1 MRLVTYTFR
10 GTTRLGALA
19 GDAEVVD
26 LNRACALH
34 RAERGERRARA
45 LADFL
50 VPPDMAAFLQAGD
63 PALDAARAALAHV
76 QDHVRAAREAA
87 IASGLLFPTDEP
99 GFRLEAPVPRPGK
112 VLAVG
117 VNYKDH
123 AEEAKIPLP
132 ERPIIFT
139 KVSSC
144 VIGTGAP
151 IHRPRV
157 STKLDFEGE
166 LCVVIGKHARH
177 VAAADADGCV
187 AGYMIGNDVSVRDWQ
202 FHSPTWVMGK
212 SFDTHGPTG
221 PWLVT
226 RDEVPE
232 PGRLQL
238 RTWVNGVLKQD
249 ASTGA
254 MIFGVG
260 ALVEYV
266 SQAFTLEPGDVIF
279 TGTPAGVGSTRS
291 PREWLKAGDVVRVE
305 ITGLGVLENL
315 VADEPAGRPG

>member
-10 GTTRLGALA
+10 GTTRLGALV

-50 VPPDMAAFLQAGD
+50 VPPDMLAFLQAGD
-63 PALDAARAALAHV
+63 PAMDAARAALAHMR
-76 QDHVRAAREAA
+76 DLRTPLAGL
-87 IASGLLFPTDEP
+87 ASGLVFGTDEP

-139 KVSSC
+139 KLPSC

-151 IHRPRV
+151 SHRPRV

-166 LCVVIGKHARH
+166 LCVVIGKHARRG
-177 VAAADADGCV
+177 AAADADRCV
-187 AGYMIGNDVSVRDWQ
+187 AGYMVGNDVSVRDWQ

-226 RDEVPE
+226 RDEVPD
-232 PGRLQL
+232 PASLRLK
-238 RTWVNGVLKQD
+238 TWVNGVLKQD

-260 ALVEYV
+260 ALLEYV

-291 PREWLKAGDVVRVE
+291 PREWLKPGDVVRVE

>member
-10 GTTRLGALA
+10 GTTRLGALV

-50 VPPDMAAFLQAGD
+50 VPPDMLAFLQAGD
-63 PALDAARAALAHV
+63 PAMDAARAALAHV
-76 QDHVRAAREAA
+76 REHVGAQRGAAT
-87 IASGLLFPTDEP
+87 ASGLLFRTDEP
-99 GFRLEAPVPRPGK
+99 GFRLEAPVANPGK

-123 AEEAKIPLP
+123 AEEAKMP
-132 ERPIIFT
+132 
-139 KVSSC
+139 SC

-177 VAAADADGCV
+177 VAAADADTCV
-187 AGYMIGNDVSVRDWQ
+187 AGYMAGNDVSVRDWQ
-202 FHSPTWVMGK
+202 FHSPTWIMGK

-226 RDEVPE
+226 RDEVPD
-232 PGRLQL
+232 PASLRL

-254 MIFGVG
+254 MIFRVG
-260 ALVEYV
+260 PLVEYL

-291 PREWLKAGDVVRVE
+291 PREWLAAGDVVRVE
-305 ITGLGVLENL
+305 ISGLGVLENR
-315 VADEPAGRPG
+315 VVDEP

>member
-1 MRLVTYTFR
+1 MRLVTYTSR

-19 GDAEVVD
+19 GDAGVVD

-34 RAERGERRARA
+34 RAERGERRARV

-50 VPPDMAAFLQAGD
+50 VPPEMLAFLQAGD
-63 PALDAARAALAHV
+63 PALDAARAALASL
-76 QDHVRAAREAA
+76 QDHLRTQRDAAL
-87 IASGLLFPTDEP
+87 ASGLLFRIDEP

-123 AEEAKIPLP
+123 AEEAKIALP
-132 ERPIIFT
+132 ERPIIFA
-139 KVSSC
+139 KMSSC
-144 VIGTGAP
+144 IVGTGAP

-166 LCVVIGKHARH
+166 LCVVIGRHARH
-177 VAAADADGCV
+177 VRAAEADAHV
-187 AGYMIGNDVSVRDWQ
+187 AGYMVGNDVSVRDWQ
-202 FHSPTWVMGK
+202 FHSPTWIMGK

-226 RDEVPE
+226 RDEVPD
-232 PGRLQL
+232 PTNLRL

-249 ASTGA
+249 ASTSA

-266 SQAFTLEPGDVIF
+266 STAFTLEPGDVIF

-305 ITGLGVLENL
+305 ITGLGVLENP
-315 VADEPAGRPG
+315 VADDP

>member
-19 GDAEVVD
+19 GDAGVVD

-34 RAERGERRARA
+34 RAERGERRARV

-50 VPPDMAAFLQAGD
+50 VPPGMLAFLQAGD
-63 PALDAARAALAHV
+63 PALDAARAALASL
-76 QDHVRAAREAA
+76 QDHLRTQRDAAL
-87 IASGLLFPTDEP
+87 ASGLLFRIDEP

-123 AEEAKIPLP
+123 AEEAKIALP
-132 ERPIIFT
+132 ERPIIFA
-139 KVSSC
+139 KMSSC
-144 VIGTGAP
+144 IVGTGAP

-177 VAAADADGCV
+177 VPAAEADGYV
-187 AGYMIGNDVSVRDWQ
+187 AGYMVGNDVSVRDWQ
-202 FHSPTWVMGK
+202 FHSPTWIMGK

-226 RDEVPE
+226 RDEVPD
-232 PGRLQL
+232 PANLRL
-238 RTWVNGVLKQD
+238 RTWVNDVLKQD
-249 ASTGA
+249 GSTGA

-266 SQAFTLEPGDVIF
+266 STAFTLEPGDVIF

-305 ITGLGVLENL
+305 ITGLGVLENR
-315 VADEPAGRPG
+315 VVEEA

>member
-50 VPPDMAAFLQAGD
+50 VPPDMTAFLQAGD

-87 IASGLLFPTDEP
+87 IASGLLFPTDDP

-177 VAAADADGCV
+177 VAAAEADGCV

-221 PWLVT
+221 PWLV
-226 RDEVPE
+226 
-232 PGRLQL
+232 
-238 RTWVNGVLKQD
+238 VLKQD

-291 PREWLKAGDVVRVE
+291 PREWLKPGDAVRVE